1 MCCIHNQEVGLFLPW
16 HRLYMAQMEEELGEA
31 LPYWDWTEDKEV
43 PDLWE
48 EIKAPMK
55 PPVTSICEKKED
67 WPVPIDK
74 FDKTACSSNSN
85 GGKSYVT
92 RNQNH
97 QMNKD
102 WAN

>member
-1 MCCIHNQEVGLFLPW
+1 
-16 HRLYMAQMEEELGEA
+16 MAQMEEELGEA

-97 QMNKD
+97 YQD
-102 WAN
+102 TL